1 MARRK
6 KQAEGLGD
14 SIEQI
19 LEVTGVA
26 KLAKWVMCEDCGCY
40 ERKEKLN
47 KLFPYVKPEC
57 ILEEEYQYLVWW
69 FSETRNQIK
78 PSEQRELIK
87 IYNRVFK
94 KKQQP
99 TSCGSCLRD
108 LMLKL
113 KTLHDEYGE

>member
-26 KLAKWVMCEDCGCY
+26 KLAKWVMGEDCGCD

-47 KLFPYVKPEC
+47 KLF
-57 ILEEEYQYLVWW
+57 
-69 FSETRNQIK
+69 R
-78 PSEQRELIK
+78 
-87 IYNRVFK
+87 
-94 KKQQP
+94 
-99 TSCGSCLRD
+99 
-108 LMLKL
+108 M
-113 KTLHDEYGE
+113 